1 MTTERGDD
9 GFVLVEVLVAATILA
24 AAGTAAYGL
33 GQGMLNRIDK
43 SLDAS
48 VGMVNLEAR
57 TIELTILGVGKEHLL
72 TQLLDGV
79 YTYSVANVPL
89 QGGAP
94 NSDVVWLEVRATFIG
109 EATPWRTVP
118 VLLVPEFRGGA

>member
-1 MTTERGDD
+1 MMRERGDD

-48 VGMVNLEAR
+48 VGMVNLEAQA
-57 TIELTILGVGKEHLL
+57 IELTILGAGKEHLL

-79 YTYSVANVPL
+79 YSYSVVN
-89 QGGAP
+89 AP
-94 NSDVVWLEVRATFIG
+94 VRGSTSNSDVVWLEVRATIIG
-109 EATPWRTVP
+109 EAEPWRTVP